1 MIRKLWMWLYGLKL
15 DMQSR
20 KILKELGYKSMK
32 DFEKSC
38 DTDMDIS
45 EEDTERMYQDLV
57 SRLKREGVW
66 REGN

>member
-1 MIRKLWMWLYGLKL
+1 
-15 DMQSR
+15 MQSR

-38 DTDMDIS
+38 DTDIDIS
-45 EEDTERMYQDLV
+45 EEDTERMYHDLV

>member
-38 DTDMDIS
+38 DTDIDIS
-45 EEDTERMYQDLV
+45 EKDIERMYQDLV

-66 REGN
+66 REDK

>member
-38 DTDMDIS
+38 DTDIDIS
-45 EEDTERMYQDLV
+45 EKDTERMYQDLV

-66 REGN
+66 REDK

>member
-45 EEDTERMYQDLV
+45 EEDTKRMYQELV
-57 SRLKREGVW
+57 ARLKREGVW
-66 REGN
+66 REDD

>member
-38 DTDMDIS
+38 DTDIDIS
-45 EEDTERMYQDLV
+45 EKDTERMYQDLV

>member
-1 MIRKLWMWLYGLKL
+1 MWLYGLKL

-38 DTDMDIS
+38 DTDIDIS
-45 EEDTERMYQDLV
+45 EKDTERMYQDLV

-66 REGN
+66 REDK

>member
-1 MIRKLWMWLYGLKL
+1 MVNKIRLWLYGLKL

-38 DTDMDIS
+38 DTDIDIS
-45 EEDTERMYQDLV
+45 EKDTERMYQDLV

-66 REGN
+66 REGD

>member
-1 MIRKLWMWLYGLKL
+1 MWLYGLKL

>member
-1 MIRKLWMWLYGLKL
+1 MWLYGLKL

-38 DTDMDIS
+38 DTDIDIS
-45 EEDTERMYQDLV
+45 EEDTERMYQELV
-57 SRLKREGVW
+57 ARLKREGVW
-66 REGN
+66 KEDE